1 MFRKKPDPEGSETR
15 PADETYMSATRL
27 SGTDPMA
34 AAFASGL
41 RIRTGL
47 NA

>member
-1 MFRKKPDPEGSETR
+1 MFGKKPNPKGAEARST
-15 PADETYMSATRL
+15 DETYLSATRL
-27 SGTDPMA
+27 SNTDPMA

>member
-1 MFRKKPDPEGSETR
+1 MMWRKRHEQ
-15 PADETYMSATRL
+15 DEAEKASLLEACR
-27 SGTDPMA
+27 GEDPMA
-34 AAFASGL
+34 AAFASGA